1 MYLHLG
7 NGAVVAWSS
16 ILAVCDL
23 DNTSSSLLTRNF
35 LKRAEK
41 EGRVTSV
48 AEDIPKSFVL
58 CEAGGESR
66 VYLSQLNAATLL
78 KRVETMQFE

>member
-7 NGAVVAWSS
+7 GGAVVAWSS

-23 DNTSSSLLTRNF
+23 DNTSASHHTREF
-35 LKRAEK
+35 LRRAEK
-41 EGRVTSV
+41 AGRIVSV
-48 AEDIPKSFVL
+48 ADDIPKSFVL
-58 CEAGGESR
+58 CHSDGESR